1 MTNSREIIR
10 DAVFAEQLPSILL
23 KIDELKKRVPSTY
36 LEETQIQDEIDQL
49 QHTLEYMEKQ
59 NNNVVVVDV
68 MPVHG
73 GHAQPK

>member
-1 MTNSREIIR
+1 MTNSREFIR

-49 QHTLEYMEKQ
+49 QHTIEYMKKQ
-59 NNNVVVVDV
+59 NNTVVVIDV

-73 GHAQPK
+73 RHAQPK